1 LRQFAG
7 GEWETLDPVIDS
19 LSATTGDTRT
29 RWIYPALFVL
39 GAIHL
44 ATLSENHG
52 EAEDSVQYIMDVT
65 KGENLFQPNH
75 LLFNAIN
82 RLHFRVW
89 TAFGY
94 SADATVP
101 MEVLSAAASLAT
113 VYLVHRIALR
123 VGAPPLMALA
133 AAGWT
138 AFSYGFWVY
147 SVEADTYLLPLPAVL
162 LAVLVLFD
170 IRPTE
175 WSGIRGPTVPRLIA
189 LGVLSAVAALLHQQY
204 LFLIPIVGVSL
215 ILIWRATPGRSSGSL
230 ITTAS
235 VYGLVAVGVVF
246 LVYCAVGLI
255 ALGQS
260 DIAETLGWAR
270 GHASQGTWVRFS
282 LMSFPML
289 LVGLVRV
296 ILGIN
301 FLASPH
307 AAGAMAKIFPG
318 KVLLE
323 EHYVA
328 AQYIGTTLFWVITAA
343 TLVAVGA
350 IVWLTFQATRGVR
363 ATEPLSPRWT
373 FTRFGIVYVAVYA
386 VLILIWEPYNLEFWI
401 GLVPILAI
409 LLVSRLVGNDGVAP
423 ASIALALA
431 LAVANFFGGV
441 WPYSHADSDYWTD
454 QNAGLTAIAGKTD
467 VIVTE
472 CVYVCQGNLAL
483 STGAHLIPASSDDTG
498 ELSAALASPS
508 TGRLFVSSWAFDAP
522 EGVADPETAGSSEV
536 RSMLEGLRD
545 RFVEVTRSG
554 SQTIWQVMPAD
565 RP

>member
-1 LRQFAG
+1 M
-7 GEWETLDPVIDS
+7 IDS
-19 LSATTGDTRT
+19 FSATARDART
-29 RWIYPALFVL
+29 RLIYPALIVL
-39 GAIHL
+39 GAVDL

-52 EAEDSVQYIMDVT
+52 EAEDSVQYIMNVT
-65 KGENLFQPNH
+65 KGESLFLPNH

-82 RLHFRVW
+82 WLHYRLW

-101 MEVLSAAASLAT
+101 MEVLSVAASLAT
-113 VYLVHRIALR
+113 LYLVHRIALR

-162 LAVLVLFD
+162 VAVLVLFD
-170 IRPTE
+170 IRPKE
-175 WSGIRGPTVPRLIA
+175 WSGIRGPAVPQLIA
-189 LGVLSAVAALLHQQY
+189 LGALSAFAALLHQQY
-204 LFLIPIVGVSL
+204 LFLIPIFGMSL
-215 ILIWRATPGRSSGSL
+215 IIIWRATPGRTTGSL
-230 ITTAS
+230 ITTTS
-235 VYGLVAVGVVF
+235 VYGLVVVGVVSV
-246 LVYCAVGLI
+246 VYCAVGFV

-260 DIAETLGWAR
+260 DIAETLAWAR
-270 GHASQGTWVRFS
+270 GHASQGTWVGFS
-282 LMSFPML
+282 LMSFPMM

-307 AAGAMAKIFPG
+307 AADAMAMIFPG

-328 AQYIGTTLFWVITAA
+328 EHYIGTILFWVITAA
-343 TLVAVGA
+343 TLVAVGT
-350 IVWLTFQATRGVR
+350 IVWLTFQATRGTG
-363 ATEPLSPRWT
+363 AAEPLSPRWT
-373 FTRFGIVYVAVYA
+373 FTRFGVIYLAVYA

-409 LLVSRLVGNDGVAP
+409 LLVSRLIGKDGVAP

-441 WPYSHADSDYWTD
+441 WPYSHADSDYWTY
-454 QNAGLTAIAGKTD
+454 QNAGLMAIAGTTD

-472 CVYVCQGNLAL
+472 CVYVCQGNLVL
-483 STGAHLIPASSDDTG
+483 STGARLIPASSDDTA
-498 ELSAALASPS
+498 ELSAALANPS
-508 TGRLFVSSWAFDAP
+508 KGRLLVSSWAFAAP
-522 EGVADPETAGSSEV
+522 EGVAEPETAGPSEV

-545 RFVEVTRSG
+545 RFIEVARSG